1 MKIQKAGDNSQ
12 QYQIQNLTIQQGIDE
27 KRAREIYD
35 EKYNIAKQDFTEE
48 ALRIANERVKEL
60 EDRLI
65 PKMEAVNDGL
75 KAFADPS
82 FQLLLIDAQKAAAAT
97 ERSVD
102 YDLLSELLVHRIEK
116 GNDRHT
122 RTGIHRAV
130 EIVEDISD
138 EALLGLTI
146 VHSLNSF
153 IPVSPEC
160 ASALDVL
167 DELYGRII
175 YDKLPEGNEWIED
188 LDILDA
194 IRVNHFGKFKS
205 IKEYYASTLNGI
217 VTIGIKKGS
226 DDHNKAI
233 KILQDSGLMIP
244 NLFIENSLI
253 QDYMRINVGNFEAI
267 DSLMLVRVIGGVSM
281 QVPLSEQQ
289 KTAIKSI
296 VELYIQDSK
305 LKNSIEESFISEWD
319 KRSNLVLLRRW
330 LEKIPNSFSITS
342 VGKVLA
348 HANAQRC
355 DSKLP
360 PLNNG

>member
-1 MKIQKAGDNSQ
+1 MEIQKAGDNSH

-35 EKYNIAKQDFTEE
+35 EKYSIAKQDFTEE

-65 PKMEAVNDGL
+65 PKMEAVKDGL

-82 FQLLLIDAQKAAAAT
+82 FQLLLVDAQKAAAAT
-97 ERSVD
+97 ERPVD
-102 YDLLSELLVHRIEK
+102 YDLLSELLVHRIEM
-116 GNDRHT
+116 GNDRHI

-130 EIVEDISD
+130 EIVEDVSN
-138 EALLGLTI
+138 EALLGLT
-146 VHSLNSF
+146 VMHSLNSF
-153 IPVSPEC
+153 IPVSSEC
-160 ASALDVL
+160 ASALDIL
-167 DELYGRII
+167 DGLYGSII

-194 IRVNHFGKFKS
+194 IRINHFGKFKS

-217 VTIGIKKGS
+217 VTIGIKKDS
-226 DDHNKAI
+226 DDYNTAI
-233 KILQDSGLMIP
+233 KILQDNGLMIP
-244 NLFIENSLI
+244 NLFIENSLL
-253 QDYMRINVGNFEAI
+253 QDYMRINIGNFEAI
-267 DSLMLVRVIGGVSM
+267 DSLMLVRVIGGTPA
-281 QVPLSEQQ
+281 PLSEQQ

-296 VELYIQDSK
+296 IELYVKDSK
-305 LKNSIEESFISEWD
+305 LKNDVEESFVSEWD
-319 KRSNLVLLRRW
+319 KRNNLALLRRW
-330 LEKIPNSFSITS
+330 LEKIPKSFIITS